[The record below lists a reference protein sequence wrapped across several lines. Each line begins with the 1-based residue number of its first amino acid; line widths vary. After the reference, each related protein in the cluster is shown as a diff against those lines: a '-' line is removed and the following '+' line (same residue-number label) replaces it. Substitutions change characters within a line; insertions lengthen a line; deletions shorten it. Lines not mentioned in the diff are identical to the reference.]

1 MRLTRPVP
9 IQLGLVAEEKIVWR
23 SRGRNLTAELARDYA
38 GRIPV
43 LFLGKVVAV
52 TRIER
57 VTRGL

>member
-1 MRLTRPVP
+1 MIDKASAHPAGAGRGGENRLA
-9 IQLGLVAEEKIVWR
+9 IQGTY
-23 SRGRNLTAELARDYA
+23 LTAELARDYA